1 MFMQWHGV
9 QEFYKVLYYGLVK
22 FSFIMEYVYA
32 ALLLHKLKQD
42 VNEDNVKNVIKST
55 GVEPDDV
62 RVKSLVAALSEVNIE
77 DALKA
82 APIAA
87 AAPASAQATPAASG
101 AGAAPKEDEKKEEK
115 KEEEALEGLSSLFG

>member
-1 MFMQWHGV
+1 MRLHV
-9 QEFYKVLYYGLVK
+9 VHEFYKVLYYGLVK

-55 GVEPDDV
+55 GVEPDEV

-87 AAPASAQATPAASG
+87 SAPASAQSTSAASG
-101 AGAAPKEDEKKEEK
+101 SGAPAKEEEKKDEK

>member
-1 MFMQWHGV
+1 
-9 QEFYKVLYYGLVK
+9 
-22 FSFIMEYVYA
+22 MEYVYA

-42 VNEDNVKNVIKST
+42 INEDNVKNVIKAT
-55 GVEPDDV
+55 GVSPDDI
-62 RVKSLVAALSEVNIE
+62 RVKSLVAAISEVNIE

-87 AAPASAQATPAASG
+87 APAVSASASPASSNASAA
-101 AGAAPKEDEKKEEK
+101 AEKEEEKKEEK

>member
-1 MFMQWHGV
+1 
-9 QEFYKVLYYGLVK
+9 
-22 FSFIMEYVYA
+22 MEYVYA

-42 VNEDNVKNVIKST
+42 INEDNVKNVIKST

-87 AAPASAQATPAASG
+87 SAAAPGASASGAAPGAG
-101 AGAAPKEDEKKEEK
+101 AGAAPKEEEKKEEK